1 MRTPMYLARLV
12 AIIAVIFSPSFLS
25 AAGAPVEPCSQDAWD
40 EYFAEVQNHV
50 IGNWRPP
57 FSYRAI
63 SCVILIRQ
71 DFRSEVEH
79 VEILTCDEDE
89 KVFKS
94 AENAAYLS
102 SPLPRPKNRACFSKQ
117 MTVRLY
123 FIP

>member
-1 MRTPMYLARLV
+1 MYLARL
-12 AIIAVIFSPSFLS
+12 AMIIAVIFSPSFLS
-25 AAGAPVEPCSQDAWD
+25 AAGAPVEPCSQDEWD
-40 EYFAEVQNHV
+40 EYFTEIHNHV
-50 IGNWRPP
+50 IGHWKPP

-79 VEILTCDEDE
+79 VEILACDENK

-102 SPLPRPKNRACFSKQ
+102 SPLPKPKNRACFSKQ

-123 FIP
+123 FKP

>member
-1 MRTPMYLARLV
+1 MYLARL
-12 AIIAVIFSPSFLS
+12 AMIIAVIFSPSFLS
-25 AAGAPVEPCSQDAWD
+25 AAGAPVEPCSQDEWD
-40 EYFAEVQNHV
+40 EYFTEIQNHV

-102 SPLPRPKNRACFSKQ
+102 SPLPKPKNRACFSKQ
-117 MTVRLY
+117 MTVRLN
-123 FIP
+123 FTP

>member
-1 MRTPMYLARLV
+1 MSLARLV

-25 AAGAPVEPCSQDAWD
+25 AAGEPVVPCSQDAWD
-40 EYFAEVQNHV
+40 EYFTEVQNHV
-50 IGNWRPP
+50 IGHWRPP
-57 FSYRAI
+57 FKYRAI

-89 KVFKS
+89 KVLKS
-94 AENAAYLS
+94 AKNAGYVS
-102 SPLPRPKNRACFSKQ
+102 SPLPRPKNRSCFSKQ

-123 FIP
+123 FNP